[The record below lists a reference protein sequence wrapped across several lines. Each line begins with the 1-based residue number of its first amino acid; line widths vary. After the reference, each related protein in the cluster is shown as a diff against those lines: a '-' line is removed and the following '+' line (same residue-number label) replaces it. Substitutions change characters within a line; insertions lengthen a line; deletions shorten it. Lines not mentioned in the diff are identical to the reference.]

1 MTLLGSVLPASL
13 RARLSRLTR
22 GVLYAALLGAFV
34 NVFAQ
39 THLKGDYGYPS
50 RPVKIIVPFAPGG
63 TTDAVSRKLGE
74 ILAKKW
80 GQPVVVEARPG
91 AGTIIGVMS
100 AVNAPA
106 DGYTLLLV
114 ADASVAINPL
124 LYSDLPYNPAVDLA
138 PVVLLNSFPMTIAVS
153 AKLPIKDLKSLI
165 DYRERSL
172 NYGSFGPGT
181 NPQLVME
188 SLKAL
193 SGLDAVHIPYKGV
206 GPLMLALASGEIDV
220 SSLSSGA
227 ALQVLQSGTARILAI
242 DGERRLPQLP
252 DVPTFA
258 EAGFPRMRAPAWW
271 AIVVRKSTPD
281 AIVSKLNADINEA
294 IKDPLFQQFMSKNA
308 FIPGGGTPA
317 ELAARISDTQKLWAP
332 IIEKLELRRKMN

>member
-1 MTLLGSVLPASL
+1 MPYLVSFSSL
-13 RARLSRLTR
+13 RAALLA
-22 GVLYAALLGAFV
+22 GLLGAL
-34 NVFAQ
+34 AAASLQ
-39 THLKGDYGYPS
+39 THARADDKYPS

-91 AGTIIGVMS
+91 AGTIVGVM
-100 AVNAPA
+100 AAINAPA

-114 ADASVAINPL
+114 ADASVSINPL
-124 LYSDLPYNPAVDLA
+124 LYSDLPYNPTLDLT

-153 AKLPIKDLKSLI
+153 TKLPIRDLKSLSE
-165 DYRERSL
+165 YRARSL

-188 SLKAL
+188 SFKAL

-206 GPLMLALASGEIDV
+206 GPLMLALASGEIDL

-227 ALQVLQSGTARILAI
+227 ALQVMQNGTARILAI
-242 DGERRLPQLP
+242 EGDKRMPQLP

-271 AIVVRKSTPD
+271 AIVVRKSTPE
-281 AIVSKLNADINEA
+281 AIVKKLNADINEA
-294 IKDPLFQQFMSKNA
+294 IKDPSFQEFMAKSA

-317 ELAARISDTQKLWAP
+317 ELATLITDTQKLWAP
-332 IIEKLELRRKMN
+332 IIEKLELRRKIN